1 MKQQINNNQPKNE
14 FSKMEQARL
23 LFDFETILKNMFV
36 THVNSTTLFLSENKN
51 ENIKFDNVEYDKLK
65 KEFIEQF
72 SKLAKFFSEAM
83 KEKEVESE

>member
-1 MKQQINNNQPKNE
+1 MTQQNNKPKNE

-51 ENIKFDNVEYDKLK
+51 ENIKFDNIEYDKLK

-72 SKLAKFFSEAM
+72 SKLAKFFSETM
-83 KEKEVESE
+83 KEKEATSE

>member
-1 MKQQINNNQPKNE
+1 MKQQINNKPKNE

-51 ENIKFDNVEYDKLK
+51 ENIKFDNIEYDKLK
-65 KEFIEQF
+65 KDFIEQF
-72 SKLAKFFSEAM
+72 GKLAKYFSEAM

>member
-1 MKQQINNNQPKNE
+1 MTQQNNNKPKNE

-51 ENIKFDNVEYDKLK
+51 ENIKFDNIEYDKLK

-72 SKLAKFFSEAM
+72 SKLAKFFSETM
-83 KEKEVESE
+83 KEKEATSE

>member
-1 MKQQINNNQPKNE
+1 MTQQNNKPKNE

-51 ENIKFDNVEYDKLK
+51 ENIKFDNIEYDKLK

-72 SKLAKFFSEAM
+72 SKLAKFFSETM
-83 KEKEVESE
+83 KEKEAPSE

>member
-51 ENIKFDNVEYDKLK
+51 ENIKFDNIEYDKLK
-65 KEFIEQF
+65 KEFIDQF

-83 KEKEVESE
+83 KEKEV

>member
-1 MKQQINNNQPKNE
+1 MKQQINNKPKNE

-51 ENIKFDNVEYDKLK
+51 ENIKFDNIEYDKLK

>member
-1 MKQQINNNQPKNE
+1 MKQQQNNKPKNE

>member
-1 MKQQINNNQPKNE
+1 MTQQNNKPKNE

-36 THVNSTTLFLSENKN
+36 THVNSTTLFLTKQTN
-51 ENIKFDNVEYDKLK
+51 ENIKFDNLEYEKLK

-72 SKLAKFFSEAM
+72 SKLATYFADSM
-83 KEKEVESE
+83 KEKEKENETI